1 MPRGNYTI
9 QRSCEECGKIF
20 TPPTLMSKYCCPTC
34 SKRAYKKRQIA
45 KEKEAIRQALVRR
58 IPSSKGYLTVK
69 ESVLIY
75 GISKDVLYRMIR
87 QGLIPSYNFGQ
98 RLTRLSRQYMDEHFK
113 TKDGSRK
120 RKKDALSFEPKD
132 CYTIGEIAK
141 KFHINDSSVFN
152 AVILFLHAKSVIM
165 FMFPNL
171 KLINYISRYEE
182 SITPYQSD
190 RQAQKVELQRRV
202 VSDYRVVPGLQARF

>member
-20 TPPTLMSKYCCPTC
+20 TPPTLVSKYCCPAC
-34 SKRAYKKRQIA
+34 SKRAYKKRQVA
-45 KEKEAIRQALVRR
+45 KEKEAIRQALIRR
-58 IPSSKGYLTVK
+58 IPSNKGYLTVK
-69 ESVLIY
+69 EAMLIY

-98 RLTRLSRQYMDEHFK
+98 RLIRLSRQYMDEHFK
-113 TKDGSRK
+113 TKAGSRK
-120 RKKDALSFEPKD
+120 RKKEALSFEPKD

-152 AVILFLHAKSVIM
+152 SRIILRISRNIFCNLTFNILYRRISCLFLICK
-165 FMFPNL
+165 NGQRT
-171 KLINYISRYEE
+171 KK
-182 SITPYQSD
+182 
-190 RQAQKVELQRRV
+190 QKR
-202 VSDYRVVPGLQARF
+202 

>member
-1 MPRGNYTI
+1 MPRGNYII

-20 TPPTLMSKYCCPTC
+20 TPPTLVSKYCCPAC

-45 KEKEAIRQALVRR
+45 KEKEAIRQALIRR

-69 ESVLIY
+69 EAMLIY

-98 RLTRLSRQYMDEHFK
+98 RLIRLSRQYMDEHFK
-113 TKDGSRK
+113 TKAGSRK
-120 RKKDALSFEPKD
+120 RKKEALSFEPKD

-141 KFHINDSSVFN
+141 KFHINDSSVFKHMASHSKFFYLLN
-152 AVILFLHAKSVIM
+152 ISELSILKNVTANDLETSYILFLSQLCNI
-165 FMFPNL
+165 
-171 KLINYISRYEE
+171 
-182 SITPYQSD
+182 
-190 RQAQKVELQRRV
+190 QRT
-202 VSDYRVVPGLQARF
+202 L